1 MTSSDGCVPFEVDV
15 LRVARTARD
24 GVHTLAELPDLLPRA
39 DVVILIVPGTSE
51 TTRPR
56 RRRASSAG

>member
-1 MTSSDGCVPFEVDV
+1 MPFEVDV

-39 DVVILIVPGTSE
+39 DVVILVVPGTSE
-51 TTRPR
+51 TRGLVDADVPG
-56 RRRASSAG
+56 AG